1 MEEVFFNG
9 QKRVIKKEDDKTFL
23 IEGDSIYLKW
33 SINDPPSSVEFHKG
47 PRLLVGKDFFGK
59 GTIQA
64 IQPVATGIG
73 KKSIRVTIGTPPKS
87 ENLDFFEERFSR
99 RF

>member
-9 QKRVIKKEDDKTFL
+9 QKRVIKKENENTFL

-33 SINDPPSSVEFHKG
+33 SINDPPTSAEFHNG

-59 GTIQA
+59 GTIQS
-64 IQPVATGIG
+64 IEPVNTGIG
-73 KKSIRVTIGTPPKS
+73 SKSVRIKIGQPPQKL
-87 ENLDFFEERFSR
+87 EDFIEERFAR
-99 RF
+99 RL